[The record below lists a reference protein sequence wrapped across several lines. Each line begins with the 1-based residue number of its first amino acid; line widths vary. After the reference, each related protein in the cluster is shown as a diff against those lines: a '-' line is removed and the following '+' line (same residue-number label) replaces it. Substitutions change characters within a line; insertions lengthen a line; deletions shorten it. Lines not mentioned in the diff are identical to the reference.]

1 MMFYCDELLF
11 GILPHNPFLNIETI
25 NIIFCDDDYD
35 DYDAYDDYHSDQ
47 DGVNDYYANYY
58 GNV

>member
-11 GILPHNPFLNIETI
+11 GILPHNPFLNIETT

-35 DYDAYDDYHSDQ
+35 DYDAYDDYHGD
-47 DGVNDYYANYY
+47 
-58 GNV
+58 